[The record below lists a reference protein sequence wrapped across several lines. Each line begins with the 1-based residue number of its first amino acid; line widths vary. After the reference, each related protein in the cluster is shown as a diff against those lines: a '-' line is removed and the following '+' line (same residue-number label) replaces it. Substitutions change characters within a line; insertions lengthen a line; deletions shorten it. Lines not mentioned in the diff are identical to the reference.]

1 MGPLR
6 SFKVRGL
13 RAVGRLDVRL
23 DGRSLVIV
31 GPSGS
36 GKSTLIEGIADE
48 LRAELEGRPH
58 PALDVEATGGADQQI
73 RIAFVTRPVQLRWD
87 SDFAA
92 AWSRGVGVALAI
104 DDARAGTRDR
114 GPFDQNAIPPA
125 ARVAPWLAGTLAE
138 RHARLRAQPNAGEA
152 RILDTWLTSVRDAL
166 RTILGRPK
174 LQLAFPDGV
183 CALDLGDGRRPRIDE
198 LSRGHRTAIELFAEL
213 TLRVEAARRRAGD
226 LGLEPPGLAL
236 IDGIER
242 DLDPRLQRELL
253 PLLARRVPNVQLVV
267 TTSSP
272 LAAIALDDAVVL
284 DLGAHELRMTT
295 TLRNEGLPQLVD
307 RLVGAPPPA
316 PVRKSSFPP
325 PAQLPPRTTRPGGGF
340 GDD

>member
-1 MGPLR
+1 M
-6 SFKVRGL
+6 
-13 RAVGRLDVRL
+13 
-23 DGRSLVIV
+23 
-31 GPSGS
+31 
-36 GKSTLIEGIADE
+36 
-48 LRAELEGRPH
+48 
-58 PALDVEATGGADQQI
+58 
-73 RIAFVTRPVQLRWD
+73 
-87 SDFAA
+87 
-92 AWSRGVGVALAI
+92 
-104 DDARAGTRDR
+104 
-114 GPFDQNAIPPA
+114 
-125 ARVAPWLAGTLAE
+125 
-138 RHARLRAQPNAGEA
+138 
-152 RILDTWLTSVRDAL
+152 LDTWLTSVRDAL